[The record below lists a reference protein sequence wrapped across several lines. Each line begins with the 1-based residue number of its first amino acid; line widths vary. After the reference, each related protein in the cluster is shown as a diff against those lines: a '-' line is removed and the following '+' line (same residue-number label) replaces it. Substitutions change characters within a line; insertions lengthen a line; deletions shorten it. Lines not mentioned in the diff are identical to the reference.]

1 MLRTPIRAATAAKAA
16 VAAAAVGGV
25 IAGCAPVQ
33 MGAAAIV
40 GNQRIS
46 AAQLDSEVSALSK
59 AYQPYAGSVQL
70 TAAQMPKEVLS
81 WLIRFQVREDLA
93 SRDGITVTR
102 GQTQQAL
109 AGIYAQAQ
117 QQAAQSGVTNVS
129 LTELAVANGL
139 PPDLLAKLGRYQAI
153 EIAFAEQ
160 KNGGKL
166 PTSTTAVNTI
176 TQQFSH
182 AECLTYKAEPV
193 HVNPQFG
200 TMNYSQYSVIAA
212 PDTLSRAEGAGAA
225 AASSGQAP
233 PC

>member
-1 MLRTPIRAATAAKAA
+1 VLRTPIRAATAAKAA
-16 VAAAAVGGV
+16 VAAAAIGGV

-59 AYQPYAGSVQL
+59 ASHPYAGSVQL
-70 TAAQMPKEVLS
+70 TAAQMPKQVLS
-81 WLIRFQVREDLA
+81 WLIRFQIREDLA
-93 SRDGITVTR
+93 GRDGITVTR

-109 AGIYAQAQ
+109 ADIYAQAQ
-117 QQAAQSGVTNVS
+117 QQAAQSGVSNVS

-139 PPDLLAKLGRYQAI
+139 PPDLLAELGRYQAI

-166 PTSTTAVNTI
+166 PTQTSAVNAI
-176 TQQFSH
+176 TQQFSR
-182 AECLTYKAEPV
+182 AECRTYKAETV
-193 HVNPQFG
+193 RVNPQYG

-212 PDTLSRAEGAGAA
+212 PDTLSRAEGAVS
-225 AASSGQAP
+225 ASSNSGQSP